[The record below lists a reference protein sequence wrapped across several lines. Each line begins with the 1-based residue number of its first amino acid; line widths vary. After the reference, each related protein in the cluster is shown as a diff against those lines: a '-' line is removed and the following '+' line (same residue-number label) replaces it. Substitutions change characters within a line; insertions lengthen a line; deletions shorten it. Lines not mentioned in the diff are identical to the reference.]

1 MDNQDKVLEREIRL
15 NQLYLGIIS
24 KYKEYIEEM
33 EHISI
38 AELPSLVTPK
48 KELIVKKAEEI
59 KGEFGSYVYESHFYE
74 ASINAFAYVRDSVLE
89 TTMPVQF
96 WLTAED
102 TLRFGIGDVI
112 DRNILL
118 CSLLSALGNPSAKV
132 LVSIKEDIRR
142 VLTYYELNG
151 RAYILDFVS
160 GFRKFE
166 SRDALLKSL
175 NLDDESTAYEF
186 NESLYNEIA

>member
-1 MDNQDKVLEREIRL
+1 MDGADNALEREHRL

-24 KYKEYIEEM
+24 RYKEYIEEM

-48 KELIVKKAEEI
+48 KELIVKKADEI
-59 KGEFGSYVYESHFYE
+59 KNTFEDYSFDIHFYE

-102 TLRFGIGDVI
+102 TLKFGIGDTI

-118 CSLLSALGNPSAKV
+118 CSLLSALGNPSARV
-132 LVSIKEDIRR
+132 LVSIRGDIRKI
-142 VLTYYELNG
+142 LTYYELNK
-151 RAYILDFVS
+151 RVYILDLSS
-160 GFRKFE
+160 GFHKLGSKE
-166 SRDALLKSL
+166 ILIKSL
-175 NLDDESTAYEF
+175 NLDEKSTAYEF
-186 NESLYNEIA
+186 NEGQYNEIA

>member
-1 MDNQDKVLEREIRL
+1 MDSVDKTLEREQRM

-24 KYKEYIEEM
+24 RYKEYIEEM

-59 KGEFGSYVYESHFYE
+59 KSTFGSYNFDSHFYE
-74 ASINAFAYVRDSVLE
+74 ASINAFAFVRDSILE

-96 WLTAED
+96 WLAAED
-102 TLRFGIGDVI
+102 TLKFGIGDSI

-142 VLTYYELNG
+142 VLTYYELNKH
-151 RAYILDFVS
+151 AYILDFNS
-160 GFRKFE
+160 GFHRFE
-166 SRDALLKSL
+166 SKDLLIKSL
-175 NLDDESTAYEF
+175 NLDDDSTAYEF